1 MTDTASTSVQSTLDS
16 TSNQT
21 LVDQQQQLERSTDV
35 WFDDG
40 NCVLQAE
47 NTVFKVYFGLL
58 AKYSVYFQTMITLPQ
73 PDANF
78 GEEPQPMYENCPLIV
93 LLGDSAKDAGYFLK
107 ALTDIQ

>member
-1 MTDTASTSVQSTLDS
+1 MTDTASVQSTLVDS

-21 LVDQQQQLERSTDV
+21 IVDQQQQLERSTDV
-35 WFDDG
+35 WYDDG

-73 PDANF
+73 PDANA
-78 GEEPQPMYENCPLIV
+78 EEPQPMYENCPLIV
-93 LLGDSAKDAGYFLK
+93 LLGDSAKDARYFLK

>member
-1 MTDTASTSVQSTLDS
+1 MTDTASVQSTLVDS

-73 PDANF
+73 PDANA
-78 GEEPQPMYENCPLIV
+78 EEPQPMYENCPVIP
-93 LLGDSAKDAGYFLK
+93 LLGDSAKDAEYFLR
-107 ALTDIQ
+107 ALSDLQ

>member
-1 MTDTASTSVQSTLDS
+1 MTDTASVQSTLVDS

-73 PDANF
+73 PDANA
-78 GEEPQPMYENCPLIV
+78 EEPQPMYENCPLIV
-93 LLGDSAKDAGYFLK
+93 LLGDSAKDTRYFLK

>member
-1 MTDTASTSVQSTLDS
+1 MTDTTSVQSTLVDG
-16 TSNQT
+16 TSDQT

-40 NCVLQAE
+40 TCVLQAE

-58 AKYSVYFQTMITLPQ
+58 AKYSVYFQTIVSLPQ
-73 PDANF
+73 PDANS
-78 GEEPQPMYENCPLIV
+78 EEPQPMYENCPLIV
-93 LLGDSAKDAGYFLK
+93 LLGDSAVDAKWFLK